1 MNESL
6 LSPLAVEA
14 LRLLGASIKVQR
26 LRRGWSMSELARR
39 AGVSHP
45 TIIKVERGDPTVAV
59 GTMFESA
66 ILVGVPLFDPDPVV
80 RGRQLDRV
88 QTELS
93 LLPRAGRM
101 SSVEA
106 DDDF

>member
-1 MNESL
+1 
-6 LSPLAVEA
+6 
-14 LRLLGASIKVQR
+14 
-26 LRRGWSMSELARR
+26 
-39 AGVSHP
+39 VSHP

-80 RGRQLDRV
+80 RGRHLDRL
-88 QTELS
+88 QTELA
-93 LLPRAGRM
+93 LLPRASRM
-101 SSVEA
+101 SAVEV